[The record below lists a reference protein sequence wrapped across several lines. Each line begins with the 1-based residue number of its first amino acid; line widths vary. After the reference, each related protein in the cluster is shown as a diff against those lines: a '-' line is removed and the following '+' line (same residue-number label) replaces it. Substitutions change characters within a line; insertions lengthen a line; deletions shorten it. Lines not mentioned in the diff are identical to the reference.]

1 MRAAASCPSRD
12 FMSRDLIPQERSLRQ
27 HLNKALSVARS
38 LPEDALND
46 SGHGR
51 LPSVA
56 AGGSLGSR
64 SPFTGQLCWWLL
76 MECRT
81 SHTTHNTQHTSHTT
95 LHTSHLT
102 PHTSHLTPH
111 TSHLTHYRQ
120 HTTRNTLHLT
130 PHTSHL
136 TPHTSHLTLPSPQ
149 ATATQA
155 AAATRPTPPTATPR
169 TTTPPSSRPKTWTD
183 RLLLHPPRGAAACHP
198 DLPSQRALAIHI
210 PFPI

>member
-1 MRAAASCPSRD
+1 MSVRAAASCPSRD

-81 SHTTHNTQHTSHTT
+81 SQTTHNTSHLTPR
-95 LHTSHLT
+95 TSHLT
-102 PHTSHLTPH
+102 PH
-111 TSHLTHYRQ
+111 
-120 HTTRNTLHLT
+120 TLHLT

-136 TPHTSHLTLPSPQ
+136 TPHTSHLTPYTSHLTPHTSHLTPHTSP
-149 ATATQA
+149 A
-155 AAATRPTPPTATPR
+155 PGL
-169 TTTPPSSRPKTWTD
+169 K
-183 RLLLHPPRGAAACHP
+183 C
-198 DLPSQRALAIHI
+198 
-210 PFPI
+210 

>member
-81 SHTTHNTQHTSHTT
+81 SQTTHN
-95 LHTSHLT
+95 TSHLT
-102 PHTSHLTPH
+102 P
-111 TSHLTHYRQ
+111 R
-120 HTTRNTLHLT
+120 
-130 PHTSHL
+130 
-136 TPHTSHLTLPSPQ
+136 SPQ